1 MFDKCIN
8 NLLELYSN
16 GGNIVVNKSIENFA
30 RSQADKEGGNFE
42 INQKLNKIE
51 IENKIKPK
59 IIIIDKQSS

>member
-1 MFDKCIN
+1 MNQNDSHQNFKREIKMFDKCIN

-42 INQKLNKIE
+42 IN
-51 IENKIKPK
+51 
-59 IIIIDKQSS
+59 